1 MIEQN
6 LPAKIRLF
14 ADMAKYISYFFL
26 HILYMGG
33 SFTWIERQKCLSL
46 RRKVVIITDSSMEW
60 LKISTSTELVRVQPQ
75 DIVFVCADGNYSDMY
90 LFDGKPYK
98 MTFQLHYFDDVF
110 KKLKDNTF
118 VRVGKSL
125 IVNKNYIHIINLTN
139 QELRL
144 NGQNLRSEFRLKA
157 SKEALKELKALIE
170 QEGEKA

>member
-1 MIEQN
+1 MKTKNILLTDAQSG
-6 LPAKIRLF
+6 KKF
-14 ADMAKYISYFFL
+14 KYKFSAGIN
-26 HILYMGG
+26 G
-33 SFTWIERQKCLSL
+33 TK
-46 RRKVVIITDSSMEW
+46 T
-60 LKISTSTELVRVQPQ
+60 T
-75 DIVFVCADGNYSDMY
+75 
-90 LFDGKPYK
+90 YK
-98 MTFQLHYFDDVF
+98 GWQFYTLCF